1 MMAKIAGRK
10 LLDRTAE
17 LTRLLDESTNLK
29 VFMTDLARLVAAHME
44 ADACSFF
51 IYDENQDELVLQGTE
66 GLDQSF
72 VGELR
77 FKSGEG
83 ITGTVM

>member
-29 VFMTDLARLVAAHME
+29 VFMTDLARLPSLSHL
-44 ADACSFF
+44 
-51 IYDENQDELVLQGTE
+51 N
-66 GLDQSF
+66 
-72 VGELR
+72 
-77 FKSGEG
+77 K
-83 ITGTVM
+83 